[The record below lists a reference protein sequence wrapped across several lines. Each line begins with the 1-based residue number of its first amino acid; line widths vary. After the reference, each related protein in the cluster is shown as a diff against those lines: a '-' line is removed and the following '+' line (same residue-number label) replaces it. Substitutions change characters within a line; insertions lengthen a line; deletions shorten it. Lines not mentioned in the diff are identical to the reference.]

1 MNISAGSPRRSEAR
15 LARVDRQRPAAA
27 GHSTRLLGRSGMPR
41 FVVLLR
47 GVNVGKANRIPMEQF
62 RRLLQDLSY
71 TQVRTLLNSG
81 NAVFSS
87 PGRSPGAHGK
97 GIEAVLRDGPGLAVQ
112 VVVKS
117 SREFDAAVAGN
128 SIAPPPKDHSRF
140 LVVFSQERQALEKL
154 VELASLVQPP
164 ERLVFGAHAA
174 YLYCAGGIL
183 QSKAATALLGR
194 AGRGV
199 TTRNWATVLK
209 LSELLHEGQ

>member
-1 MNISAGSPRRSEAR
+1 
-15 LARVDRQRPAAA
+15 
-27 GHSTRLLGRSGMPR
+27 MPR

-47 GVNVGKANRIPMEQF
+47 GVNVGKANRIPMEEF
-62 RRLLQDLSY
+62 RRLLQDLSF
-71 TQVRTLLNSG
+71 TEVRTLLNSG

-87 PGRSPGAHGK
+87 NSRSPVAHGRA
-97 GIEAVLRDGPGLAVQ
+97 IEAALRDGPGLAVQ

-117 SREFDAAVAGN
+117 SSEFDAAVAGN
-128 SIAPPPKDHSRF
+128 SIAPPPEHHSRF
-140 LVVFSQERQALEKL
+140 LVAFSQERQALEKL
-154 VELASLVQPP
+154 VVLASLVQPL
-164 ERLVFGAHAA
+164 ERLVVGAHAA
-174 YLYCAGGIL
+174 YLHCAGGIL